1 MGKWLRSTVKLEEN
15 DQYQFLFGKQI
26 VYAYIILNAYY
37 MHIWASLVA
46 QLIKNPPA
54 MQETGV
60 QSLDWKDALEKGK
73 ATHLSILAWRIH
85 FHFHGYY
92 NVHVNLY
99 LYAHTHTHTHMV
111 FEYSIYVTGTG
122 SLFRTLAMWQSY
134 VKRRMDEVCFED
146 SVIFS
151 FWRFLALVLYGF
163 PCKVEQH
170 ISKIWLIFLHH
181 MKSYLYI

>member
-1 MGKWLRSTVKLEEN
+1 
-15 DQYQFLFGKQI
+15 
-26 VYAYIILNAYY
+26 

-99 LYAHTHTHTHMV
+99 LYAHTHTHTH
-111 FEYSIYVTGTG
+111 I
-122 SLFRTLAMWQSY
+122 W
-134 VKRRMDEVCFED
+134 
-146 SVIFS
+146 
-151 FWRFLALVLYGF
+151 FLNIVY
-163 PCKVEQH
+163 
-170 ISKIWLIFLHH
+170 
-181 MKSYLYI
+181 M